1 MTDWTTIPERR
12 GEPDFDNL
20 LAVLR
25 RQVPARPTLFEFF
38 LNDRLEERL
47 APIASIPTGP
57 YRTERQ
63 VLQAY
68 CRAGYD
74 FTNVRVP
81 AFDFPTGR
89 DFSDADD
96 VPQCR
101 RPDRGLDLL

>member
-25 RQVPARPTLFEFF
+25 REVPARPTLFEFF

-47 APIASIPTGP
+47 APMASIPAGP
-57 YRTERQ
+57 YRAERQ

-74 FTNVRVP
+74 FANVRVP
-81 AFDFPTGR
+81 DFRVSHGAR
-89 DFSDADD
+89 LLDADD